1 MNPQKAHE
9 VNIRNQSFIDQKSKD
24 NVMHMRHL
32 VLYHTEEQ
40 LAKWKIKRS
49 LLKFLIGESS
59 FREVIMT
66 IPTARHALQESE
78 GVRTD
83 NAFETQF

>member
-1 MNPQKAHE
+1 
-9 VNIRNQSFIDQKSKD
+9 
-24 NVMHMRHL
+24 MHMRHL